1 MSARDIRSLLRDSAS
16 ILRIRYHDDGTAV
29 DSAREEFVRFMIDA
43 LPMLETD
50 AQLFL
55 PNDSEPRRCPPRSW
69 LLNPLDGEAAFRCGF
84 PCFAV
89 VLGLRERN
97 RMTAGF
103 VYNPVTEDMFWSDA
117 SADGAYHGDIRVGVR
132 ASGASPFGLRGT
144 CEVSARC
151 SLALSLVSV
160 AAGRCDYATV
170 RGCDWVTEAVGG
182 YIVERAGGRLR
193 SADSGEVHALAG
205 RRVRPPSAADRRAP
219 WPK

>member
-1 MSARDIRSLLRDSAS
+1 VSARDVRSLLRDSAS
-16 ILRIRYHDDGTAV
+16 ILRIRYHDGGTAV
-29 DSAREEFVRFMIDA
+29 DSAREEFVRFMTDA
-43 LPMLETD
+43 LPMLESD
-50 AQLFL
+50 GPLFL
-55 PNDSEPRRCPPRSW
+55 PRDVEPRRSPRRSW
-69 LLNPLDGEAAFRCGF
+69 LLNPLDGEAAFRGGF

-117 SADGAYHGDIRVGVR
+117 DADGAYYGDIRVRVR
-132 ASGASPFGLRGT
+132 TPASLPFGLRGT

-170 RGCDWVTEAVGG
+170 HGCDWVTEAVAG
-182 YIVERAGGRLR
+182 YIVERAGGKVR
-193 SADSGEVHALAG
+193 SCDNGEVHALAG
-205 RRVRPPSAADRRAP
+205 RRVRPSGGHRG
-219 WPK
+219 